1 MGIVIGA
8 STLAAISIGASVA
21 AAGVGAYG
29 AIKKGQAEHAAA
41 EYNAQVSQQN
51 AAIAREN
58 ALIAEQSGEAQ
69 ASISLQKT
77 RATIA
82 STTAQ
87 QAASGVS
94 VNSGSYTD
102 VRSSEREIGELDAM
116 NIRSN
121 AAREAFGYKV
131 KATSEENEAILSKFE
146 GEESEKAGYI
156 SAGATLLGGASS
168 AAGKWADWK
177 IAGGGGTIS

>member
-1 MGIVIGA
+1 MGIVIGTTALMYA
-8 STLAAISIGASVA
+8 SLAATIAS
-21 AAGVGAYG
+21 AGVAAYG
-29 AIKKGQAEHAAA
+29 AIQQGQAAAA
-41 EYNAQVSQQN
+41 AGEYNAQVATQN

-69 ASISLQKT
+69 ASMALQKT

-87 QAASGVS
+87 QAASGVD
-94 VNSGSYTD
+94 VRSGSYTD
-102 VRSSEREIGELDAM
+102 VRSSEREIGEIDAM
-116 NIRSN
+116 NLRSN
-121 AAREAFGYKV
+121 AAREAFGYRV

-146 GEESEKAGYI
+146 GDNAKTAGYI
-156 SAGATLLGGASS
+156 SAGATLLGGAGS

-177 IAGGGGTIS
+177 IAGGGGTIQ